1 MTQPKK
7 AVYFFCVHSV
17 DHVAGHVFEAARK
30 LHGPGET
37 DILVDRDPVLRYTD
51 EKGDSFWF
59 VRTERVVSHD
69 FTHYLPIMQRIFR
82 TAPLGLQDLGL
93 TALAAFV
100 IVPVITVE
108 KWVRSRLGAR
118 RG

>member
-1 MTQPKK
+1 MRETLALSRAQTI
-7 AVYFFCVHSV
+7 AVTFVIFFQ
-17 DHVAGHVFEAARK
+17 VFYMIHCRSLKDNLAK
-30 LHGPGET
+30 IGFFSNPTVFWGIGV
-37 DILVDRDPVLRYTD
+37 ILALQAL
-51 EKGDSFWF
+51 F
-59 VRTERVVSHD
+59 V
-69 FTHYLPIMQRIFR
+69 YLPIMQRIFR